1 MEKARIIT
9 KLIEEAGYSKR
20 AFAEKIGIPPTTLQ
34 SMLSRGIGK
43 ASVDNVIKVCK
54 GLGITTDILDELATQ
69 KLNDKHSL
77 VKDSEA
83 QYSLSNLIKL
93 PIVGSISCGAGIL
106 AYEDIEGYKEVPKS
120 WITSEEHFFLRAKG
134 DSMINARIEDGD
146 LLLIK
151 KQETFD
157 NGEIMAVLVE
167 DEAYLKRIYRTD
179 GSLFLQSEN
188 PKYQPMIL
196 NADSKVRIIGKLKTN
211 FIEY

>member
-69 KLNDKHSL
+69 NLNDKPSL

-83 QYSLSNLIKL
+83 KYSLSNLIKL